1 MDFYFFDKYPGAG
14 SLGVLVIFITHRN
27 KISFWEGLYGAYKGM
42 SPAPSWWGSMSGGR
56 NGG

>member
-14 SLGVLVIFITHRN
+14 SLGVLVTFITHRN